1 MRSGWMVVVGVAAVV
16 MLGRVGM
23 GAEYYVA
30 PKGDDRGT
38 GTIDRP
44 WATVSRAEK
53 VVEAGDTV
61 YLRGGTY
68 QVTEK
73 WISDEERIW
82 AYVFDM
88 TKSGKEG
95 RPIRYVNYRGERPVF
110 DFSGVKPAGLR
121 VIAFH
126 VTGSWLEFKGFEV
139 TGVQVTIKTHTQSE
153 CFENWGSHNVY
164 EGLAMHDGMGI
175 GWYLL
180 DGLDNLVLNCDAYRN
195 WDPVSE
201 DGRGGNTDGFGCHP
215 RKGAVNNV
223 LRGCRA
229 WFNSDDGYDCINSGE
244 AVTFDHCW
252 AFYNGFS
259 TEFKSLGDGNG
270 FKAGGY
276 GHRPL
281 EEVPSVVPHH
291 VVKFCVAVGNKA
303 HGFYLNHHMAG
314 DEWLNDSAYRN
325 GVDFDMVERVG
336 DDINTPGVGQI
347 IRNCLAYKGKEI
359 LGDIVRGKC
368 VMENNSFD
376 LKLKDSDFLSLE
388 EKELRGARGK
398 DGGLPEMRFLHPVKG
413 SAVEGMGAF
422 VKEKGGR

>member
-1 MRSGWMVVVGVAAVV
+1 M
-16 MLGRVGM
+16 
-23 GAEYYVA
+23 
-30 PKGDDRGT
+30 
-38 GTIDRP
+38 
-44 WATVSRAEK
+44 SRAQK
-53 VVEAGDTV
+53 GAEAGDTV

-68 QVTEK
+68 SVTEK
-73 WISDEERIW
+73 QIETKERIW
-82 AYVFDM
+82 ATVFDM
-88 TKSGKEG
+88 ERSGKDG
-95 RPIRYVNYRGERPVF
+95 KPIRYVNYKGERPVF

-121 VIAFH
+121 VIAFN
-126 VTGSWLEFKGFEV
+126 VTGSWLEFQGFEV

-153 CFENWGSHNVY
+153 CFENRGSHNVY

-175 GWYLL
+175 GFYLL
-180 DGLDNLVLNCDAYRN
+180 DGSDNLVLNCDAYRN

-276 GHRPL
+276 GHL
-281 EEVPSVVPHH
+281 AAGGGAVGGAVDH

-303 HGFYLNHHMAG
+303 RNKFYLNHHMAG

-336 DDINTPGVGQI
+336 DDINRRAGVGQI
-347 IRNCLAYKGKEI
+347 IRNCLAYKGARRFWGI
-359 LGDIVRGKC
+359 LCG
-368 VMENNSFD
+368 
-376 LKLKDSDFLSLE
+376 
-388 EKELRGARGK
+388 
-398 DGGLPEMRFLHPVKG
+398 G
-413 SAVEGMGAF
+413 SA
-422 VKEKGGR
+422 